1 MKKLAA
7 LSLYFWVLAC
17 HAEFLQF
24 DLGRSGKL
32 QIGMEIKAEKN
43 LMVSLVR
50 MGPSELYLVKV
61 SNCKSGSGQVFIYDA
76 AGKKLQDTF
85 NWVKDGKEMADV
97 IGTNICKFAPK

>member
-1 MKKLAA
+1 MKKFFA
-7 LSLYFWVLAC
+7 LSLLCCSLAC

-32 QIGMEIKAEKN
+32 QIGLDIKAEKN

-61 SNCKSGSGQVFIYDA
+61 SNCKSGAGQVFIYDA

-85 NWVKDGKEMADV
+85 NWVKDGKEMSDV
-97 IGTNICKFAPK
+97 IGTNICMHAPK

>member
-1 MKKLAA
+1 MKKIFA
-7 LSLYFWVLAC
+7 LPLLVCAFAS
-17 HAEFLQF
+17 HAEFLQL
-24 DLGRSGKL
+24 DMGRNGKI
-32 QIGMEIKAEKN
+32 QIGMEVKAEKN

-50 MGPSELYLVKV
+50 MGPAELYLVKV
-61 SNCKSGSGQVFIYDA
+61 SNCKDGAGQVFIFDA

>member
-1 MKKLAA
+1 MKKFFA
-7 LSLYFWVLAC
+7 LPLFFYALAC

-32 QIGMEIKAEKN
+32 QIGMEVKAEKN

-50 MGPSELYLVKV
+50 MGPTELYLVKV
-61 SNCKSGSGQVFIYDA
+61 SNCKSGAGQVFIFDA
-76 AGKKLQDTF
+76 AGKKQQDTF